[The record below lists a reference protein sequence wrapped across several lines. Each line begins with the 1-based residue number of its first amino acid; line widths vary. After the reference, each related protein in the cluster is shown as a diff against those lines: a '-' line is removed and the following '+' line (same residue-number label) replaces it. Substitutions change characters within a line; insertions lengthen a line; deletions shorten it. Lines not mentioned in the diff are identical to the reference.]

1 MKMHKRVLKVAVV
14 SALAVAFAVPAFAN
28 PFTDVPAKHWSYDA
42 VNKLAQAGVIDGY
55 GDGTFKGDKTMT
67 RYEMAQIVAKAMT
80 KSLNADQQASV
91 DKLTREYAAELNTLG
106 VKVDGMQNQIDKM
119 VKVSG
124 DVRLRYSNV
133 GDGTDGSTNSS
144 DLANYNPYN
153 RRTSGD
159 TSNVRA
165 RVAFDGKVN
174 DNLSFNTRLSS
185 NFNPSGTNSDVNVKL
200 DTASVTYKAFTA
212 GRQDVKLG
220 SGILMDDTL
229 NGVALKTG
237 GLKLYA
243 GKTTGI
249 SDTDDRYIDTNDI
262 NNPFAS
268 VPANQAYTTNAEK
281 MFGAEYT
288 VGTAGHVQLTGD
300 YLKID
305 DNKAYGIN
313 AALPLGKA
321 LTVQGDFVRNI
332 SNDASATA
340 IGVKINPIGV
350 TVTHRDADAG
360 VYNAYSNYNTSST
373 MPLPIGVAIKGMEYK
388 YDTKLGKNA
397 DLNVTYQDFDHMDT
411 RTSAAVSVKF

>member
-1 MKMHKRVLKVAVV
+1 MKMHKRILKVAVV
-14 SALAVAFAVPAFAN
+14 SALTLAFAAPAFAN
-28 PFTDVPAKHWSYDA
+28 PFTDVPTKHWSYDA

-80 KSLNADQQASV
+80 KTLNADQQASV
-91 DKLTREYAAELNTLG
+91 DKLSREYAAELNTLG

-133 GDGTDGSTNSS
+133 GDGTDGSIGSS
-144 DLANYNPYN
+144 DLANYNPN
-153 RRTSGD
+153 NSRPSGD
-159 TSNVRA
+159 TTNLRA

-185 NFNPSGTNSDVNVKL
+185 NFNPSGNNSSDVNVKL
-200 DTASVTYKAFTA
+200 DTASVTYKALTA

-220 SGILMDDTL
+220 SGVLMDDTL
-229 NGVALKTG
+229 NGAALKMG

-249 SDTDDRYIDTNDI
+249 STTDERYITPI
-262 NNPFAS
+262 MT
-268 VPANQAYTTNAEK
+268 PANQAYTTNAEK

-288 VGTAGHVQLTGD
+288 VGNAGHVQLTGD

-313 AALPLGKA
+313 AALPIGKA

-373 MPLPIGVAIKGMEYK
+373 MPLPIGVPIKGMEYK